1 MTDDEIKAL
10 ISTEIQK
17 LQLSKEDAKGNAYY
31 TATVNAWLNTRF
43 EFDKSLLTLSAAG
56 IGLAVTFITQFGI
69 PSISVLALQVFAVLA
84 FATSGG
90 VVFNIYKKNADYL
103 LNVANDKPTGSLKD
117 LDGLAIVCFTIGIAF
132 LFAAGIAS
140 AVFKLP

>member
-69 PSISVLALQVFAVLA
+69 PSISVLALQMFAVLA

-132 LFAAGIAS
+132 LFAAGIAL

>member
-69 PSISVLALQVFAVLA
+69 PSISVLALQMFAVLA

-117 LDGLAIVCFTIGIAF
+117 LRIKGARLDLQPGRY
-132 LFAAGIAS
+132 S
-140 AVFKLP
+140 